1 MNQRVEEIEAKP
13 YRNGQSDDRLC
24 HGALPLK
31 LPKGKR
37 VRAHQRQNRNTE
49 RNEHSVEHDRLLA
62 GCSLPPSRI
71 SFRSRIEC
79 HEIRK
84 S

>member
-24 HGALPLK
+24 HGARLLK

-37 VRAHQRQNRNTE
+37 VGAHQRQNRNTE
-49 RNEHSVEHDRLLA
+49 RNEHNVEHDRLLA
-62 GCSLPPSRI
+62 ERSLPSRRI
-71 SFRSRIEC
+71 SFRS
-79 HEIRK
+79 
-84 S
+84 